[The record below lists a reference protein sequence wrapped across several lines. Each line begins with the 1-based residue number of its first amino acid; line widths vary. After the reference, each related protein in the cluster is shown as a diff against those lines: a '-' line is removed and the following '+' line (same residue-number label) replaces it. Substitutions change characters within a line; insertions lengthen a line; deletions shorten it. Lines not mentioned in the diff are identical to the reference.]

1 MVFEELAKGRASIFA
16 PPARMCCSPPQ
27 RDVSASSC
35 HSGPHLP
42 LWERM
47 ELRLPEEK
55 RSGLRSGP
63 AEETRMVGGV
73 AAGGGGGRAFV
84 PLRSELTS

>member
-16 PPARMCCSPPQ
+16 PPARMCCSSPSEGRLSLQLPFW
-27 RDVSASSC
+27 SPLASQ
-35 HSGPHLP
+35 
-42 LWERM
+42 ERM

-73 AAGGGGGRAFV
+73 AAGGGGGGRAFV
-84 PLRSELTS
+84 PLRL